1 LNTNESVRTTNNVE
15 YKDGKALFNQ
25 KISLEVEMVHDD
37 NKNNWIRKDSSINVY
52 LITKTKPDFNQLA
65 GRLNIDLSQVC

>member
-1 LNTNESVRTTNNVE
+1 
-15 YKDGKALFNQ
+15 
-25 KISLEVEMVHDD
+25 MVHDD

>member
-1 LNTNESVRTTNNVE
+1 MIHDS
-15 YKDGKALFNQ
+15 Q
-25 KISLEVEMVHDD
+25 KNS
-37 NKNNWIRKDSSINVY
+37 WIRKDSSISVY